1 MWKAID
7 DQMSLRDCSIYCYA
21 PEEDPYDEEEGTIW
35 SFDYFFF
42 NKSMKRVCYIYVRGI
57 SIMTNSPVPT
67 TPISS
72 KRSAGL
78 DWTSRADS
86 GARKRA
92 RYWLG
97 DRAGDVSSGWDD
109 DDDVDEVEHLVVED
123 GELKLLIDDE
133 EPYIMSAD
141 EATNLRN
148 QRSRSMSMNLM
159 RGISEDI
166 AESMEV

>member
-42 NKSMKRVCYIYVRGI
+42 NKAMKRVCYIYLRGL
-57 SIMTNSPVPT
+57 SIMTNNPVPR

-72 KRSAGL
+72 KRSA
-78 DWTSRADS
+78 DFEWASTADS

-109 DDDVDEVEHLVVED
+109 DDDNEIEHLVVED
-123 GELKLLIDDE
+123 GELKLLTDDD

-141 EATNLRN
+141 EAASPCNR
-148 QRSRSMSMNLM
+148 RSRSKSMSMM

-166 AESMEV
+166 AESMEI